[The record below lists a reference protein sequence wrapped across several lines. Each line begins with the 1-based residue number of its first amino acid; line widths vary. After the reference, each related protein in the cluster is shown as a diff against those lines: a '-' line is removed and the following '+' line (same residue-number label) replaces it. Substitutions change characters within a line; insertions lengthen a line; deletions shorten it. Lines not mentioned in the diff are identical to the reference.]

1 MYIDCKEI
9 IGQKGVKFKKIK
21 TVDYQQFLTF
31 FCSLNKEIRYRTM
44 AGFQFLQLRRCVTQT
59 DSRIRLL
66 DLPHWDFGFMV
77 RNSKDCYRLLEL
89 FILLVQY
96 VTCINKLSDQNSR
109 GALKCL
115 PFWVNGKAKKK
126 KNKNQKNHAN
136 RMKRARLLAKTTIDG
151 V

>member
-1 MYIDCKEI
+1 MI
-9 IGQKGVKFKKIK
+9 INSPDI
-21 TVDYQQFLTF
+21 

-44 AGFQFLQLRRCVTQT
+44 AGFQVSQLRRCVTQT

-66 DLPHWDFGFMV
+66 DLSHWDFGFMV

-96 VTCINKLSDQNSR
+96 VTCINYKLSDQNSWSS
-109 GALKCL
+109 LKCL

-126 KNKNQKNHAN
+126 KTPKKPHAN